1 MAFFHPSPEEK
12 RKAQLEGSDPQGI
25 GIKKKQKRSAM
36 KKKQKRSADGWKKQQ
51 ARMAFF
57 HPSPEEERKAQIE
70 GSVPQGIGMK
80 KKQKR
85 SADGWKK
92 QQARKA
98 FFHPSPEGKKSSDN
112 AGIY

>member
-1 MAFFHPSPEEK
+1 MAGRSNRPGWPSSTPVPRKKEK
-12 RKAQLEGSDPQGI
+12 LNLKEVIL
-25 GIKKKQKRSAM
+25 K
-36 KKKQKRSADGWKKQQ
+36 SADGWKKQQ